1 MADQLADVVEVA
13 TASKALVNLFLDA
26 AYRLLAIKQ
35 QAIWTSTP
43 KDTQSR
49 DGFVLKSIVYVVG
62 RTVDVEP
69 FDPAK
74 AP

>member
-35 QAIWTSTP
+35 QTIWTSTP
-43 KDTQSR
+43 KGTQSR

-62 RTVDVEP
+62 RTDEVQP

-74 AP
+74 AA